1 MLRERVGSPKAMLRE
16 VIDVYESVSV
26 YQPSAGGHMNADV
39 RHSSEEVAAA
49 IALLIDAFDS
59 NLEML
64 FAFIKHVLS
73 SRV

>member
-1 MLRERVGSPKAMLRE
+1 
-16 VIDVYESVSV
+16 
-26 YQPSAGGHMNADV
+26 MNADV